1 MNPTV
6 RYDLLPGEW
15 RPDAPRVS
23 YTADRSQIA
32 ALLEEALR
40 AQPWTSGEADAGPS
54 VTVKGSEPV
63 DELEH
68 RFGVHHS
75 PNTMVR
81 RAQMW
86 MGPDSSPRCSIG
98 LTVGA
103 SDSARTVRAS
113 LSTLARLM
121 LR

>member
-54 VTVKGSEPV
+54 V
-63 DELEH
+63 
-68 RFGVHHS
+68 
-75 PNTMVR
+75 R
-81 RAQMW
+81 RSSCLGDGT
-86 MGPDSSPRCSIG
+86 GPSG
-98 LTVGA
+98 QA
-103 SDSARTVRAS
+103 SRR
-113 LSTLARLM
+113 R
-121 LR
+121 